1 MRVLVVYAHPVETS
15 LAAALHRAVVD
26 ALTEAG
32 HQVDDCDLYAEG
44 FQPALTRAER
54 LDYHDTS
61 CNRAAVD
68 TYVER
73 LLDAEAFVVVCPVW
87 NFGFPAILKGYFDRV
102 FLPGVSFRL
111 ENGAIYPNLTQHQAR
126 DRRNHLWGPALARLP
141 DGRSAAQDRQ
151 AGFAICLPHP
161 VASFLPG
168 ALRSQQRHT
177 RDLPG
182 VCRPRAAE
190 DADPLSLRSSLLR
203 PELLNTSPGGA
214 LTTVRPRMAACP
226 RAAVRT

>member
-111 ENGAIYPNLTQHQAR
+111 ENGAIYPNLTNIKRVIVVTTYGAR
-126 DRRNHLWGPALARLP
+126 RWRAFLMGDPPRRIAKRVLRSVFRTLSPVSFLALYDLNNATP
-141 DGRSAAQDRQ
+141 
-151 AGFAICLPHP
+151 AICQAF
-161 VASFLPG
+161 VD
-168 ALRSQQRHT
+168 RVR
-177 RDLPG
+177 RKM
-182 VCRPRAAE
+182 
-190 DADPLSLRSSLLR
+190 
-203 PELLNTSPGGA
+203 
-214 LTTVRPRMAACP
+214 LTL
-226 RAAVRT
+226 